1 MNEGT
6 NEHCMLLVL
15 QSAVARWSAVDR
27 IGTLTVTTF
36 PPIRRHDS
44 LAAVEGRGAVSG
56 GGGKNHLPPPPPPVA
71 FRTSSINVKRAN
83 SRETWASFAF

>member
-36 PPIRRHDS
+36 PPSAVTILWRRWRD
-44 LAAVEGRGAVSG
+44 E
-56 GGGKNHLPPPPPPVA
+56 
-71 FRTSSINVKRAN
+71 
-83 SRETWASFAF
+83 EQ